1 LKPEDKSGGHIGIHT
16 ENRR

>member
-16 ENRR
+16 ENGR